1 MFFLKYPK
9 IIINL
14 GNYYNNIF
22 FIVPIILIFSS
33 IEALLTSISLT
44 TLFPIFNQII
54 NDGNNSENFFFD
66 FFNVDSNKL
75 IIIFSLLIIF
85 KALITI
91 LRKLLSISLSENLR
105 TNLHTGITKSVLR
118 MRFEIINSFK
128 RGVLLENMSRNTDST
143 AMLLLRLTNLF
154 TEVLMIIFLVITS
167 LYLNWKIT
175 IFFIIIAT
183 ILYFLIG
190 KKYINIS
197 KVFGKQKVE
206 EEQNLTHILSS
217 YILNIKE
224 IFLLNADNF
233 FIRKVRDKS
242 DLLKL
247 IRIKNKFFAF
257 IPKPLIEF
265 GIGLLLLTFFL
276 IFNDFEVFKK
286 YLPSLILIFALSYKL
301 FNSALNFTSELYKIE
316 NMIYAYEN
324 ILKVFN
330 LENKLNEDK
339 KSEITRNKTFK
350 KNIVFKKIYFSFNS
364 RSGGQKV
371 SVLKDFNFSIK
382 KGSLSL
388 IHGPSGSGKTT
399 ILDLLVK
406 LYKPD
411 SGSIEIDGKN
421 INKIE
426 TTKIRNLI
434 GYVTQNCSIFN
445 ADLIENIV
453 LNNSVIDKKIKDI
466 IDLCNL
472 KKLQKVKNILID
484 GGKNLSG
491 GEIKKI
497 ALARALYNEPEVLFI
512 DETLTSIEETFELE
526 VLNKL
531 KFKGLTIVI
540 ISHRDSTMKLVDNI
554 IYMNKKN
561 SK

>member
-14 GNYYNNIF
+14 GNYCNNIF

-75 IIIFSLLIIF
+75 ILIFSLLIIF

-91 LRKLLSISLSENLR
+91 VRKFLSISLSENLR
-105 TNLHTGITKSVLR
+105 TNLHAGITKSVLG
-118 MRFEIINSFK
+118 MRFEIINNFK

-143 AMLLLRLTNLF
+143 AMLLLKLSNLF
-154 TEVLMIIFLVITS
+154 TEVLMIVFLVITS

-175 IFFIIIAT
+175 IFFFIIAT

-190 KKYINIS
+190 KKYINLS

-224 IFLLNADNF
+224 IFLLNANNF

-242 DLLKL
+242 DFLKL

-265 GIGLLLLTFFL
+265 GIGLLLLIFFL
-276 IFNDFEVFKK
+276 IFNDFEAFKK

-324 ILKVFN
+324 ILKIFN
-330 LENKLNEDK
+330 LEKNLNEGK
-339 KSEITRNKTFK
+339 KLKITRNQTFR
-350 KNIVFKKIYFSFNS
+350 KNIVFKEIYFSFNS
-364 RSGGQKV
+364 RSGSQKV

-382 KGSLSL
+382 RGSLSL

-411 SGSIEIDGKN
+411 SGLIEIDGKN

-445 ADLIENIV
+445 AGLIENIV
-453 LNNSVIDKKIKDI
+453 LNNSVVDKKIKEI

-472 KKLQKVKNILID
+472 QKLQKVKNILID

-512 DETLTSIEETFELE
+512 DETFTSIEETFELE

-531 KFKGLTIVI
+531 KLKGLTIVI

>member
-453 LNNSVIDKKIKDI
+453 LNNSVVDKKIKDI

-531 KFKGLTIVI
+531 KLKGLTIVI

>member
-453 LNNSVIDKKIKDI
+453 LNNSVVDKKIKDI

-497 ALARALYNEPEVLFI
+497 ALARALYNEPDVLFI

-531 KFKGLTIVI
+531 KLKGLTIVI